1 MQQFFLYVFFGILPS
16 VIWLLYYLRKD
27 VHPESNRMII
37 KIFFYGML
45 ATLPIISFE
54 ILKGTLGFSE
64 KISGFFSSSLFLQ
77 ILYIFIVIALVEEG
91 LKYLVV
97 KGKVL
102 KSPEFDEPVDVMI
115 YMIIAA
121 LGFVALENILL
132 LWGQQQIYL
141 TETIG
146 ITIIRFISATFL
158 HTLCSGTL
166 GYFLALS
173 LFEEKKR
180 KKLFFLGLG
189 IAIALHGLY
198 NFSIIVIEGPMK
210 IIIPTVILLV
220 LAFFVSFAFKK
231 LKKMKSICLFQKN

>member
-1 MQQFFLYVFFGILPS
+1 MQFLLYIFFGILPS
-16 VIWLLYYLRKD
+16 IIWLLYYLRKD
-27 VHPESNRMII
+27 AHPESNWMIL

-45 ATLPIISFE
+45 AAVLAAVIE
-54 ILKGTLGFSE
+54 IGFLKGLKSLNLPFIF
-64 KISGFFSSSLFLQ
+64 IS
-77 ILYIFIVIALVEEG
+77 ILYIFIGIALVEEG

-97 KGKVL
+97 KWKVL
-102 KSPEFDEPVDVMI
+102 KNPEFDEPTDVMI

-141 TETIG
+141 SEAIG
-146 ITIIRFISATFL
+146 ITIIRFISATLL
-158 HTLCSGTL
+158 HVLCSGTL

-173 LFEEKKR
+173 LFEAKKR
-180 KKLFFLGLG
+180 KKLLFLGLG

-210 IIIPTVILLV
+210 IIIPVVILLA

-231 LKKMKSICLFQKN
+231 LKKMKSICLSQKN

>member
-1 MQQFFLYVFFGILPS
+1 MQFLLYIFFGILPS
-16 VIWLLYYLRKD
+16 IIWLLYYLRKD
-27 VHPESNRMII
+27 AHPESNWMIL

-45 ATLPIISFE
+45 AAVLAAVIEIGFHKGLKNLNFPFIFIS
-54 ILKGTLGFSE
+54 
-64 KISGFFSSSLFLQ
+64 
-77 ILYIFIVIALVEEG
+77 ILYIFIGIALVEEG

-97 KGKVL
+97 KWKVL
-102 KSPEFDEPVDVMI
+102 KNPEFDEPIDVMI

-141 TETIG
+141 SEAIG

-158 HTLCSGTL
+158 HALCSGTL

-173 LFEEKKR
+173 LFKEKNR
-180 KKLFFLGLG
+180 KKLLFLGLG
-189 IAIALHGLY
+189 VAIALHGLY

-210 IIIPTVILLV
+210 LIIPTVILLA

-231 LKKMKSICLFQKN
+231 LKKIKSICLFQKN